1 MWRRGVHLPRRSRR
15 VLVAWRSGKSVVDGA

>member
-15 VLVAWRSGKSVVDGA
+15 VSVAWRSGILVVDGA